1 MNKQRYVIPEGMLR
15 AAKDA
20 YHAQTQDGVDTMA
33 IRESLEAAFRWLG
46 DNPVKPSTQ
55 QIREMLGS
63 GWSDSTCEGT
73 MTGVMLAGLLMEWER
88 RMFLDTA
95 RRVEETKRRL

>member
-33 IRESLEAAFRWLG
+33 IRGSLEAAFRWLG
-46 DNPVKPSTQ
+46 DKGFTYLIPLPPNSRIFLLTKVRESTTL
-55 QIREMLGS
+55 ETS
-63 GWSDSTCEGT
+63 EATS
-73 MTGVMLAGLLMEWER
+73 LMENENDEDCEPWLYQE
-88 RMFLDTA
+88 
-95 RRVEETKRRL
+95 V